1 MRMEVAQA
9 TPTVTHVRLIGRLD
23 IAGAQAID
31 LHFNVLVGSSASLI
45 VDLSEVDFIA
55 SMGMRTLMLG
65 ARAMASKRRRMVL
78 CGAGPQ
84 VSEVLVVSGI
94 GQIVAMVEHL
104 DAALQIVSA

>member
-1 MRMEVAQA
+1 MEVAQA
-9 TPTVTHVRLIGRLD
+9 APTVTHVRLIGRLD

-31 LHFNVLVGSSASLI
+31 LHFNVLIGSSSSLI

-55 SMGMRTLMLG
+55 SMGLRTLMLG

-84 VSEVLVVSGI
+84 VAEVLVVSGI
-94 GQIVAMVEHL
+94 GQIVAMAEHL